1 MCGNHVQGADGRL
14 DRIVR
19 CAGAHDADAWL
30 HEEGA
35 LGSNMRII
43 LFAAIW
49 FAVGLLSVF
58 VLAGV
63 LEAMALRH

>member
-1 MCGNHVQGADGRL
+1 VARE
-14 DRIVR
+14 
-19 CAGAHDADAWL
+19 ADAWL
-30 HEEGA
+30 QGERL
-35 LGSNMRII
+35 LGNNMRII

>member
-1 MCGNHVQGADGRL
+1 MFKARTAVSIGSSGTRGRTMP
-14 DRIVR
+14 
-19 CAGAHDADAWL
+19 AHGFMRRG
-30 HEEGA
+30 EV
-35 LGSNMRII
+35 GSNMRII